1 MSADTLSAGSAA
13 WLESNQALL
22 VAEFAH
28 IKNLLSGSA
37 KSSIITESGSIA
49 HGAGTADTRVA
60 PAATASPEAP
70 TAPAT
75 RAATASPEAPTA
87 PATRAAPAPTTAP
100 ATRAAPAAPTARTAP
115 GATTASAA
123 PATPAAT
130 TAPAAIN
137 RLCELFGLTA
147 FERNTLLLC
156 AGVEMDSRVAA
167 LCGEA
172 LGYAQRS
179 QATFGLAMAIFPD
192 PEWGALLPNRPLRA
206 FRLIDMAPAVQGLT
220 SAPLR
225 IDERVLHYLAGLEV
239 LDTRLVGMVQE
250 PMSMHRIAPSHL
262 TNAARSAASA
272 WPRLSDSDTER
283 ALLVHLCG
291 DDPDGQEDVASAMAA
306 HLQRRLF
313 VIRSSELPAVGPDL
327 DQFTSLWARE
337 AQLLGASLL
346 IQCSRSEVTPAARWL
361 AERIHGPVL
370 VASRESLRFD
380 RPFIRNEVNKP
391 PPREQLELW
400 HTALG
405 ARAADVSAT
414 LDELSEQFRMSART
428 IATAGR
434 LASRHDPV
442 APAELWEICKTL
454 CRPKLEDLAQ
464 RLVAATAWDDLVLPD
479 PQQETLRHLTTQVRH
494 QMTVYETWG
503 FSAKSRRGLGVSA
516 LFTGESG
523 TGKTLA
529 AEVIAHELRLDL
541 YRIDLSSV
549 VSKYI
554 GETEKNLKQL
564 FDVAEE
570 GGVMLLFDEADAL
583 FGKRSEVRDSHDR
596 YANIEVGYL
605 LQRMEAFAGLAI
617 LTTNLKASLDKAFQ
631 RRLRFI
637 VHFPFPDARQREQ
650 IWARA
655 FPSETP
661 TRDLDFR
668 KLAQLNMTGGNIR
681 NIALNAAFLA
691 AADPNSGGPRPV
703 AMDHVLHA
711 ARLESSKMERPL
723 ADAEVRGWV

>member
-1 MSADTLSAGSAA
+1 MSAGGITGAGAT

-22 VAEFAH
+22 VAEFAR
-28 IKNLLSGSA
+28 IKNLLGGIATDSA
-37 KSSIITESGSIA
+37 GIE
-49 HGAGTADTRVA
+49 
-60 PAATASPEAP
+60 
-70 TAPAT
+70 
-75 RAATASPEAPTA
+75 RA
-87 PATRAAPAPTTAP
+87 RAELP
-100 ATRAAPAAPTARTAP
+100 
-115 GATTASAA
+115 
-123 PATPAAT
+123 
-130 TAPAAIN
+130 APAAID
-137 RLCELFGLTA
+137 RLCELFGLTT

-156 AGVEMDSRVAA
+156 AGVEMDSRVAV

-172 LGYAQRS
+172 LGYGQRS
-179 QATFGLAMAIFPD
+179 QATFGLALAIFPNA
-192 PEWGALLPNRPLRA
+192 EWGAMLPSRPLRA
-206 FRLIDMAPAVQGLT
+206 FRLIDVAPAGPGLT

-225 IDERVLHYLAGLEV
+225 IDERVLHYLAGIDA
-239 LDTRLVGMVQE
+239 LDTRLAGLLRE
-250 PMSMHRIAPSHL
+250 PATSYRIAPSHL
-262 TNAARSAASA
+262 EIASQSAFI
-272 WPRLSDSDTER
+272 DSGAER

-291 DDPDGQEDVASAMAA
+291 DDPDGQEDVAEAMAA
-306 HLQRRLF
+306 RLERRLF
-313 VIRSSELPAVGPDL
+313 VTGSGELPPVGPEL
-327 DQFTSLWARE
+327 DQFASLWARE
-337 AQLLGASLL
+337 ARLLSALLL
-346 IQCSRSEVTPAARWL
+346 IQCSPAGITPAARHFV
-361 AERIHGPVL
+361 ERLHGPVF
-370 VASRESLRFD
+370 VAGRESLRFD
-380 RPFIRNEVNKP
+380 RPFIRCEVDKP
-391 PPREQLELW
+391 SPREQRQLW
-400 HTALG
+400 QTALG
-405 ARAADVSAT
+405 TATADAGATDMGAARASAVGAGAP
-414 LDELSEQFRMSART
+414 LDELSEQFRLSART
-428 IATAGR
+428 IAAAAK
-434 LASRHDPV
+434 LASRQSVV
-442 APAELWEICKTL
+442 ATEDLWNTCKTL

-464 RLVAATAWDDLVLPD
+464 RLHAAAGWQDLILPD
-479 PQQETLRHLTTQVRH
+479 AQRQTLRQLTTQVRH

-516 LFTGESG
+516 LFSGESG

-655 FPSETP
+655 FPGATP

-691 AADPNSGGPRPV
+691 AAGPIAADSVAAGSIAAGAVAKGAVAAGPGPV
-703 AMDHVLHA
+703 AMAHVLHA
-711 ARLESSKMERPL
+711 ARLESSKLERPL
-723 ADAEVRGWV
+723 ADAEIRGWV

>member
-1 MSADTLSAGSAA
+1 MSADTLSAASAA

-28 IKNLLSGSA
+28 IRRLLSGSA
-37 KSSIITESGSIA
+37 KSSLITESGSIA
-49 HGAGTADTRVA
+49 DSAVTEG
-60 PAATASPEAP
+60 
-70 TAPAT
+70 
-75 RAATASPEAPTA
+75 
-87 PATRAAPAPTTAP
+87 TRAAPTVP
-100 ATRAAPAAPTARTAP
+100 AAHSAPAAP
-115 GATTASAA
+115 
-123 PATPAAT
+123 PA
-130 TAPAAIN
+130 ID
-137 RLCELFGLTA
+137 RLCELFGMTA

-192 PEWGALLPNRPLRA
+192 PEWGALLPSRPLRA
-206 FRLIDMAPAVQGLT
+206 FRLIDMAPAGQGLT

-225 IDERVLHYLAGLEV
+225 IDERVLHYLAGLDA
-239 LDTRLVGMVQE
+239 LDTRLVGMVKE
-250 PMSMHRIAPSHL
+250 PAATHRIAPSHL
-262 TNAARSAASA
+262 TIASRSAANASA
-272 WPRLSDSDTER
+272 RFFDSDTEP
-283 ALLVHLCG
+283 AFLLHLCG

-306 HLQRRLF
+306 NLQRRLF
-313 VIRSSELPAVGPDL
+313 VIRSSELPAVGAEL
-327 DQFTSLWARE
+327 DQFASLWSRE
-337 AQLLGASLL
+337 AHLLGASLL
-346 IQCSRSEVTPAARWL
+346 IQCSRSGVTPATRWL

-380 RPFIRNEVNKP
+380 RPFIRYEVNRP
-391 PPREQLELW
+391 TPREQLELW

-405 ARAADVSAT
+405 ARAAELSAT
-414 LDELSEQFRMSART
+414 LDELAQQFRMSART
-428 IATAGR
+428 TATVGR
-434 LASRHDPV
+434 LASREDPV
-442 APAELWEICKTL
+442 APDDLWEICKTL

-464 RLVAATAWDDLVLPD
+464 RLVTATAWEDLVLPD
-479 PQQETLRHLTTQVRH
+479 LQQQTLRHLTTQVRH

-655 FPSETP
+655 FPSATP

-691 AADPNSGGPRPV
+691 ADSSSGGPRPV

-723 ADAEVRGWV
+723 ADAEIRGWV